1 MTDEAPIPPVPS
13 VLGSSIVDFRA
24 SKSESLLPLSDKAIR
39 APRLEAGNVP
49 RRDLLDSLFDIEP
62 QLLILQAGAGMG
74 KTVLLS
80 QYCWEQRTRSRRSV
94 AWLSLSEN
102 EESPERFLGALS
114 LSLRRACPEVGERL
128 QMLLLSSA
136 DIPSDLAMMLLCNEL
151 SQYDKPISLVLD
163 NCETVRSDII
173 WRLIKMLLDNS
184 GCSLQLLCASQVHV
198 PLVDSRD
205 LLEGKQVIFSTKSLR
220 YTPSEAKEFMLQNY
234 LWEPSESVMHA
245 CYKYSVGWPLLLTA
259 VKQQFKT
266 PVEFTEQNF
275 DDLMEPYFRDYSQK
289 YNEHDLEIILC
300 GSILNTPSINMVS
313 KILDVPEED
322 VAIIFHREFPVVKM
336 EGDVVILHP
345 LFKRY
350 IHVEMLFES
359 PSKLDE
365 FHRKAAQIYGD
376 CGETRE
382 AVYHCLFTDDGENIL
397 SYLEEVMMDMMLK
410 SELETLNDW
419 VSQLRSLDIKLSQH
433 QEGVLELIELW
444 TKAFLFQHAEVS
456 ERLEVMQSRL
466 ANDEIF
472 LTDTAYV
479 TLLTIKILNF
489 AYNERFEEAA
499 ELALEVLDSKIEVSH
514 WVKGILQNIMCYYSI
529 LKLEFSRA
537 EFYQE
542 QLSTHLDDKNVFVRT
557 YSEVLYGH
565 YMVKCAR
572 WPEAKGYL
580 YKGLEVSESDGNS
593 HSIAVGVAVGFLSE
607 YYYETYQFDAVEK
620 EVWFRLDTIDAGALI
635 DASYRAY
642 LSLARVLAVRLE
654 YERAHEL
661 LDRGISHA
669 KERGWDR
676 MLAAC
681 LCEHIKF
688 YMLENRRKKATE
700 CLNNLWSI
708 DERNHKSEP
717 IVKDE
722 VRYFL
727 LIAQA
732 LSNLSECPSE
742 NLEKDIVARID
753 LLESHGA
760 HLYAQRLKVALVI
773 HYFQQSNRLAAN
785 AILTPVI
792 EFCLENGSPS
802 VLLDSGDIIFKAVSN
817 LVDQTKEL
825 KSVGEIWRSLSNS
838 SVRCKAEAVTRNE
851 VSNTDIDIPQML
863 SEKELEVITLLSSGL
878 SNKDISGLL
887 GISVGTVKW
896 HLSNLYRKM
905 SVSSRTE
912 AVFEAKI
919 MGLIT

>member
-1 MTDEAPIPPVPS
+1 MTDEAPKTPAPS
-13 VLGSSIVDFRA
+13 MSELSLVDISV
-24 SKSESLLPLSDKAIR
+24 SKSELILPLSDKALK
-39 APRLEAGNVP
+39 APRLETGNVP

-62 QLLILQAGAGMG
+62 QLLVLQAGAGMG
-74 KTVLLS
+74 KTILLS
-80 QYCWEQRTRSRRSV
+80 QYCWEQRTRSRRAV
-94 AWLSLSEN
+94 AWLSLSAT
-102 EESPERFLGALS
+102 EEEPERFLGALS

-128 QMLLLSSA
+128 QMLLLSAA

-151 SQYDKPISLVLD
+151 SQYDKAISLVLD
-163 NCETVRSDII
+163 NCEAIQSDVI

-184 GCSLQLLCASQVHV
+184 GNSLQLLCASRQHI
-198 PLVDSRD
+198 PLVDNRN
-205 LLEGKQVIFSTKSLR
+205 LLEGKQLILSTQSLR
-220 YTPSEAKEFMLQNY
+220 FTPSEAKEFMLHNF
-234 LWEPSESVMHA
+234 LWEPPESVMHA
-245 CYKYSVGWPLLLTA
+245 CYKHSVGWPLLLMA
-259 VKQQFKT
+259 VKQKYKL
-266 PVEFTEQNF
+266 PVEFTTQIF
-275 DDLMEPYFRDYSQK
+275 DDLMEPYFRDYCRK
-289 YNEHDLEIILC
+289 YNKQDLEIILC
-300 GSILNTPSINMVS
+300 GSILNTPSVDMVS
-313 KILDVPEED
+313 EILSVPEDE
-322 VAIIFHREFPVVKM
+322 VAIILRREFPVVKVG
-336 EGDVVILHP
+336 EDITVLHP
-345 LFKRY
+345 LFKRFV
-350 IHVEMLFES
+350 HAEMLTES

-365 FHRKAAQIYGD
+365 FHRKAAQLYGD
-376 CGETRE
+376 SGEIRE

-397 SYLEEVMMDMMLK
+397 SYLEEVMMEMMLK

-444 TKAFLFQHAEVS
+444 TKAFLFQHAEVT
-456 ERLEVMQSRL
+456 ERLEIMQSRL

-499 ELALEVLDSKIEVSH
+499 KLALEVLDSQIEVSH
-514 WVKGILQNIMCYYSI
+514 WIKGILQNIMCYYSI
-529 LKLEFSRA
+529 LKLDFSQA
-537 EFYQE
+537 EFYQQ
-542 QLSTHLDDKNVFVRT
+542 QLSDHLDDRNVFVRT
-557 YSEVLYGH
+557 YSEVLFGH

-572 WPEAKGYL
+572 WPEAKIYL
-580 YKGLEVSESDGNS
+580 CKGLEVSESDGNS

-607 YYYETYQFDAVEK
+607 YYYETHQFEAVEK
-620 EVWFRLDTIDAGALI
+620 EVWYRLDVIDAGALI

-661 LDRGISHA
+661 LDRGIGHA
-669 KERGWDR
+669 KARGWDR

-681 LCEHIKF
+681 LCEHIK
-688 YMLENRRKKATE
+688 YYTLEKRKKKATE
-700 CLNNLWSI
+700 CLNQLWSI
-708 DERNHKSEP
+708 DERNQNSES
-717 IVKDE
+717 IVRDE
-722 VRYFL
+722 VRYFF

-742 NLEKDIVARID
+742 NLEKDLVARID

-773 HYFQQSNRLAAN
+773 HYFQKSNRLAGN
-785 AILTPVI
+785 KILIPVI

-802 VLLDSGDIIFKAVSN
+802 VLLDSGDVIFNAVNS
-817 LVDQTKEL
+817 LVNQTDEL
-825 KSVGEIWRSLSNS
+825 KSVGEIWRSLTPTSVNGKPEGALRNDLSN
-838 SVRCKAEAVTRNE
+838 AE
-851 VSNTDIDIPQML
+851 IDLPQML

-912 AVFEAKI
+912 AVFEAKV